1 MAMSLRQDLL
11 YLQGTKFHHL
21 QKLLLLLQR
30 EMHLGLT
37 MLVQMLKKMGQ
48 SVQENPLLG
57 ENFLPHHEEDLL
69 CLEELDLQDD
79 QNLLDAVQILL
90 SVVD

>member
-48 SVQENPLLG
+48 SVQENVYIWYFVQ
-57 ENFLPHHEEDLL
+57 NFCFVFIYHIGGFYFGI
-69 CLEELDLQDD
+69 ELI
-79 QNLLDAVQILL
+79 N
-90 SVVD
+90 SW